1 MPADARA
8 RVIYRGT
15 VQGVGFRYTVR
26 RLAGDGSAAGFVRNQ
41 ADGTVELVAEA
52 ARPQLARLLESID
65 DAMSGYIAGKDIEWS
80 EPTGEFSDFGIR
92 F

>member
-52 ARPQLARLLESID
+52 ARPPEVSVTASTTTALARLGVS
-65 DAMSGYIAGKDIEWS
+65 
-80 EPTGEFSDFGIR
+80 
-92 F
+92 